1 MNLVDPGTLVLVWAS
16 VSAAGLAARAWRV
29 VSVLRPPAAASP
41 LP

>member
-16 VSAAGLAARAWRV
+16 VSAAGLAATAWRV